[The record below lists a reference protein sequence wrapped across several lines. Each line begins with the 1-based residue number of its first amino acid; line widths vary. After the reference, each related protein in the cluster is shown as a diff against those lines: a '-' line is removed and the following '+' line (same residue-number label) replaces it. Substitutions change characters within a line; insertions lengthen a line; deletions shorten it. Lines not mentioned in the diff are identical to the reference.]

1 MALKKLV
8 IHEDVVERRH
18 LSMAE
23 MFACLLISECT
34 TPEQVFTE
42 LENKRLI
49 MKDSNDSYL
58 LMLSTSKEL
67 QTILLDSKKELPNT
81 KDLEEFYY
89 KLADL
94 FPKGI
99 RPGTSSTYWRGNK
112 RDTIRKLQAFID
124 EYGKYTQ
131 DEIYAATKHYV
142 NQHKFDKTYMR
153 TLPYFIG
160 KYGESDLANVL
171 ENMDS
176 ESEGVASNNFDTGE
190 LI

>member
-8 IHEDVVERRH
+8 IHEDVVERH
-18 LSMAE
+18 KLSMAE
-23 MFACLLISECT
+23 MFACLLIAENQN
-34 TPEQVFTE
+34 PKEVFKA
-42 LENKRLI
+42 LEEKRLI
-49 MKDSNDSYL
+49 IKDTNGSFL
-58 LMLSTSKEL
+58 LMLSTTKEL

-81 KDLEEFYY
+81 KDLEEFYQ

-94 FPKGI
+94 FPKGV

-131 DEIYAATKHYV
+131 EQIYAATKHYV
-142 NQHKFDKTYMR
+142 DKYKFDKTYMR

-160 KYGESDLANVL
+160 KFGESDLANVL
-171 ENMDS
+171 ENMDT
-176 ESEGVASNNFDTGE
+176 ENEGMSNNFDIGT
-190 LI
+190 LV

>member
-1 MALKKLV
+1 MSLKKLV
-8 IHEDVVERRH
+8 IHEDVVKRHH

-34 TPEQVFTE
+34 TPEQVFAE

-49 MKDSNDSYL
+49 MKSSNNSYL

-67 QTILLDSKKELPNT
+67 QTILLDSKKEIPNT
-81 KDLEEFYY
+81 KELEEFYY

-99 RPGTSSTYWRGNK
+99 RPGTTSTYWRGNK
-112 RDTIRKLQAFID
+112 RDVIRRIQAFID
-124 EYGKYTQ
+124 EYGYTL

-142 NQHKFDKTYMR
+142 EQYKFDKTYMR

-160 KYGESDLANVL
+160 KFGESTLATVL
-171 ENMDS
+171 ENMNS
-176 ESEGVASNNFDTGE
+176 ENDEVTVNNFDTGT
-190 LI
+190 LV

>member
-8 IHEDVVERRH
+8 IHEDVVERHH

-23 MFACLLISECT
+23 MFACLLITESQN
-34 TPEQVFTE
+34 PEEVFAK
-42 LENKRLI
+42 LENKGLI
-49 MKDSNDSYL
+49 IRNSDESLS
-58 LMLSTSKEL
+58 LMLSMSKEL
-67 QTILLDSKKELPNT
+67 QTILLDSKKEIPDT
-81 KDLEEFYY
+81 KDLEELYHR
-89 KLADL
+89 LAEL

-124 EYGKYTQ
+124 EYGNYTQ
-131 DEIYAATKHYV
+131 EQIYNATKHYV
-142 NQHKFDKTYMR
+142 DKYKYDKTLMR

-160 KYGESDLANVL
+160 KFGESDLANVL

-176 ESEGVASNNFDTGE
+176 ENESASNFDTGE